1 MHFYVKMIFIF
12 LALIFTAQ
20 EIVEFLKIVDYLVTM
35 GLLELRYLKQTK
47 SARQTF
53 LNFDKDQFLI
63 FWGNCIYG
71 LKVR

>member
-63 FWGNCIYG
+63 F
-71 LKVR
+71 